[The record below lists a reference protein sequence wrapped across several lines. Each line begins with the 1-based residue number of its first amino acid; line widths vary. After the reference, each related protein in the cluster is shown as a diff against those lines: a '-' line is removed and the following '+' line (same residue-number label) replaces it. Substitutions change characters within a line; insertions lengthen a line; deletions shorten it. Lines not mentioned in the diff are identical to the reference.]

1 MTQPSRSRL
10 SARELFAFG
19 LLAVPLSTGGLPLVL
34 YLTPYYAGE
43 LGLGLATIGLV
54 MTLTRITDVV
64 TDPLIGALSD
74 RTPARWGRRGLWIVF
89 GLPVMALATLA
100 VFAPGSDPSPL
111 YLFCAVALLYLG
123 WTLIG
128 IPLAAWVAEISTDY
142 HERSRITGARTW
154 GGLIGA
160 LIAILAPLA
169 VLALQPGAATVGSL
183 APTLRLLA
191 WITIGLLALAVPLL
205 LFTVRQTVFVRRGT
219 TDLAGGLR
227 LIAANR
233 SFRRLLASSVC
244 AAVGWNSIHVLF
256 VFFAMHY
263 LEANQTQWPLIVL
276 VYLVA
281 QLIGT
286 PVIVRLAPRFEKHRL
301 LAVGSLIQIAL
312 FALVLVMPPG
322 QWLLYAL
329 LNFFTGLFAPVVAI
343 LAPSMAADVIDEDAL
358 AHGNQRGALFMA
370 LWGMADKL
378 AVALATLIALPL
390 IQFLGFD
397 PAAPGDPA
405 GLRALHYAFCLVPEL
420 FFITSVAFI
429 WNYPLTR
436 ARHAEIRAALAS

>member
-1 MTQPSRSRL
+1 MSRL
-10 SARELFAFG
+10 SARELFAFS

-74 RTPARWGRRGLWIVF
+74 HTPARWGRRGPWIVL

-100 VFAPGSDPSPL
+100 VFDPGSSPSPL

-128 IPLAAWVAEISTDY
+128 IPLAAWVAEISPDY
-142 HERSRITGARTW
+142 HERSRVNGARIW
-154 GGLIGA
+154 GGLIGS

-169 VLALQPGAATVGSL
+169 VLVLQPGAAATGSL

-191 WITIGLLALAVPLL
+191 WITIILLAVAVPWLL
-205 LFTVRQTVFVRRGT
+205 YAVRQPIFVRRGT
-219 TDLAGGLR
+219 LTLAGGLR
-227 LIAANR
+227 LIARNR

-244 AAVGWNSIHVLF
+244 AAIGWNSIHVLF

-263 LEANQTQWPLIVL
+263 LEADQSQWPLIVL

-286 PVIVRLAPRFEKHRL
+286 PVVVRLAPRFEKHRL

-312 FALVLVMPPG
+312 FALVLLMPPG
-322 QWLLYAL
+322 QWLLYAA
-329 LNFFTGLFAPVVAI
+329 LNFFTGLFAPVVAV

-358 AHGNQRGALFMA
+358 AHGSQRGALFMA

-378 AVALATLIALPL
+378 AVAAATLIALPL

-420 FFITSVAFI
+420 FFVASVAFI

-436 ARHAEIRAALAS
+436 ARHTEIRAALAAAPS